1 MHPVYLHIKKELSPF
16 YGEGEASAMAKW
28 ISSDILHLS
37 TMELYTGKD
46 MNFSTKAWKEVEDIL
61 ARLKQREPLQYILQE
76 APFCG
81 LSFHV
86 EKGVLIPRPETEELV
101 EWIVSDY
108 QEAGKVRILDI
119 GTGSG
124 CIPVTL
130 AERLSEAEVASCD
143 VSAEALKVAAVNV
156 KRYGDKV
163 TLFQADILQDEL
175 PDCQVD
181 VLVNNPPYITD
192 SERKDMEANVLD
204 WEPELALFVP
214 DTDPLR
220 FYRRIARKGLDWL
233 TEGGAL
239 YFEINRAYGAETVRM
254 LEECGYRDIVLRK
267 DLSGND
273 RMIKAVRP

>member
-16 YGEGEASAMAKW
+16 YAEGEASAMAKW

-101 EWIVSDY
+101 EWIVSDC
-108 QEAGKVRILDI
+108 QKAGKVRILDI

-124 CIPVTL
+124 CIPVAL
-130 AERLSEAEVASCD
+130 AERLPEAEVASCD
-143 VSAEALKVAAVNV
+143 ISAEALRVAAANV

-175 PDCQVD
+175 PDCRVD
-181 VLVNNPPYITD
+181 VLVSNPPYITD

-220 FYRRIARKGLDWL
+220 FYRRIAQKGLDWL

-239 YFEINRAYGAETVRM
+239 YFEINRAYGAETLRM

>member
-16 YGEGEASAMAKW
+16 YAEGEASAMAKW

-101 EWIVSDY
+101 EWIVSDC
-108 QEAGKVRILDI
+108 QKAGKVRILDI

-124 CIPVTL
+124 CIPVAL
-130 AERLSEAEVASCD
+130 AERLPEAEVASCD
-143 VSAEALKVAAVNV
+143 ISAEALRVAAVNV
-156 KRYGDKV
+156 KRYGGKV

-175 PDCQVD
+175 PDCRVD
-181 VLVNNPPYITD
+181 VLVSNPPYITE
-192 SERKDMEANVLD
+192 SERGEMEVNVLD

-254 LEECGYRDIVLRK
+254 LEECGYRDIALRK

>member
-1 MHPVYLHIKKELSPF
+1 MHPVYQHIKKELSSF
-16 YGEGEASAMAKW
+16 YAEGEASAMAKW

-46 MNFSTKAWKEVEDIL
+46 MNFSTKEWKEVEDIL

-101 EWIVSDY
+101 EWIVSDC
-108 QEAGKVRILDI
+108 QKAGKVRILDI

-124 CIPVTL
+124 CIPVAL
-130 AERLSEAEVASCD
+130 AERLPEAEVASCD
-143 VSAEALKVAAVNV
+143 ISAEALRVAAVNV
-156 KRYGDKV
+156 KRYGGKV

-175 PDCQVD
+175 PDCRVD
-181 VLVNNPPYITD
+181 VLVSNPPYITE
-192 SERKDMEANVLD
+192 SERGEMEANVLD

-220 FYRRIARKGLDWL
+220 FYRRIARKGFDWL

-254 LEECGYRDIVLRK
+254 LEECGYRDIALRK

>member
-16 YGEGEASAMAKW
+16 YAEGEASAMAKW

-101 EWIVSDY
+101 EWIVSDC
-108 QEAGKVRILDI
+108 QKAGKVRILDI

-124 CIPVTL
+124 CIPVAL
-130 AERLSEAEVASCD
+130 AERLPEAEVASCD
-143 VSAEALKVAAVNV
+143 ISAEALRVAAANV

-181 VLVNNPPYITD
+181 VLVSNPPYITD

-214 DTDPLR
+214 DADPLR
-220 FYRRIARKGLDWL
+220 FYRRIAQKGLDWL

-239 YFEINRAYGAETVRM
+239 YFEINRAYGAETLRM
-254 LEECGYRDIVLRK
+254 LEECGYLDIALRK

>member
-1 MHPVYLHIKKELSPF
+1 MHPVYQHIKKELSSF
-16 YGEGEASAMAKW
+16 YAEGEASAMAKW

-46 MNFSTKAWKEVEDIL
+46 MNFSTKEWKEVEDIL

-81 LSFHV
+81 QSFHV

-101 EWIVSDY
+101 EWIVSDC
-108 QEAGKVRILDI
+108 QKAGKVRILDI

-124 CIPVTL
+124 CIPVAL
-130 AERLSEAEVASCD
+130 AEKLPEAEVASCD
-143 VSAEALKVAAVNV
+143 ISAEALRVAAVNV
-156 KRYGDKV
+156 KRYGGKV

-175 PDCQVD
+175 PDCRVD
-181 VLVNNPPYITD
+181 VLVSNPPYITE
-192 SERKDMEANVLD
+192 SERGEMEVNVLD

-254 LEECGYRDIVLRK
+254 LEECGYRDIALRK

>member
-16 YGEGEASAMAKW
+16 YGEREASAMAKW

-46 MNFSTKAWKEVEDIL
+46 MNFSTKEWKEVEDIL
-61 ARLKQREPLQYILQE
+61 RRLKQREPLQYILQE

-108 QEAGKVRILDI
+108 QKAGKVRILDI

-124 CIPVTL
+124 CIPVAL
-130 AERLSEAEVASCD
+130 AERLPEAEVASCD

-156 KRYGDKV
+156 KRSGDKV

-181 VLVNNPPYITD
+181 VLVSNPPYITD

-220 FYRRIARKGLDWL
+220 FYRRIAQKGLDWL

-254 LEECGYRDIVLRK
+254 LEGCGYRDIALRK

>member
-16 YGEGEASAMAKW
+16 YAEGEASAMAKW

-46 MNFSTKAWKEVEDIL
+46 MNFSTKEWKEVKDIL

-101 EWIVSDY
+101 EWIVSDC
-108 QEAGKVRILDI
+108 QKAGKVRILDI

-130 AERLSEAEVASCD
+130 AERLPEAEVASCD
-143 VSAEALKVAAVNV
+143 ISAEALRVAAANV

-181 VLVNNPPYITD
+181 VLVSNPPYITD

-214 DTDPLR
+214 DADPLR
-220 FYRRIARKGLDWL
+220 FYRRIAQKGLDWL

-239 YFEINRAYGAETVRM
+239 YFEINRAYGAETLRM

>member
-101 EWIVSDY
+101 EWIVSDC
-108 QEAGKVRILDI
+108 QKAGKVRILDI

-130 AERLSEAEVASCD
+130 AERLPEAEVASCD
-143 VSAEALKVAAVNV
+143 ISAEALRVAAANV

-181 VLVNNPPYITD
+181 VLVSNPPYITD

-220 FYRRIARKGLDWL
+220 FYRRIAQKGLDWL

-254 LEECGYRDIVLRK
+254 LEACGYRDIALRK

>member
-1 MHPVYLHIKKELSPF
+1 MHPVYQHIKKELSSF
-16 YGEGEASAMAKW
+16 YAEGEASAMAKW

-46 MNFSTKAWKEVEDIL
+46 MNFSTKEWKEVEDIL

-101 EWIVSDY
+101 EWIVSDC
-108 QEAGKVRILDI
+108 QKAGKVRILDI

-124 CIPVTL
+124 CIPVAL
-130 AERLSEAEVASCD
+130 AERLPEAEVASCD
-143 VSAEALKVAAVNV
+143 ISAEALRVAAVNV
-156 KRYGDKV
+156 KRYGGKV

-175 PDCQVD
+175 PDCRVD
-181 VLVNNPPYITD
+181 VLVSNPPYITE
-192 SERKDMEANVLD
+192 SERGEMEANVLD

-254 LEECGYRDIVLRK
+254 LEECGYRDIALRK

>member
-16 YGEGEASAMAKW
+16 YAEGEASAMAKW

-101 EWIVSDY
+101 EWIVSDC
-108 QEAGKVRILDI
+108 QKAGKVRILDI

-124 CIPVTL
+124 CIPVAL
-130 AERLSEAEVASCD
+130 AEGLPEAEVASCD

-181 VLVNNPPYITD
+181 VLVSNPPYITD

-204 WEPELALFVP
+204 WEPELALFVL
-214 DTDPLR
+214 DADPLR
-220 FYRRIARKGLDWL
+220 FYRRIAQKGLDWL

-254 LEECGYRDIVLRK
+254 LEECGYRDIALRK

>member
-1 MHPVYLHIKKELSPF
+1 MHPVYQHIKKELSPF
-16 YGEGEASAMAKW
+16 YAEGEASAMAKW

-46 MNFSTKAWKEVEDIL
+46 MNFSTKEWKEVEDIL

-101 EWIVSDY
+101 EWIVSDC
-108 QEAGKVRILDI
+108 QKAGKVRILDI

-124 CIPVTL
+124 CIPVAL
-130 AERLSEAEVASCD
+130 AERLPEAEVASCD
-143 VSAEALKVAAVNV
+143 VSAEALRVAAVNV

-163 TLFQADILQDEL
+163 TLFQVDILQDEL
-175 PDCQVD
+175 PDCRVD
-181 VLVNNPPYITD
+181 VVVSNPPYITD
-192 SERKDMEANVLD
+192 SERKDMEENVLG

-233 TEGGAL
+233 MEGGAL

-254 LEECGYRDIVLRK
+254 LEACGYRDIALRK

>member
-16 YGEGEASAMAKW
+16 YAEGEASAMAKW

-101 EWIVSDY
+101 EWIVSDC
-108 QEAGKVRILDI
+108 QKAGKVRILDI

-130 AERLSEAEVASCD
+130 AERLPEAEVASCD
-143 VSAEALKVAAVNV
+143 ISAEALRVAAVNV

-163 TLFQADILQDEL
+163 PLFQADILQDEL

-181 VLVNNPPYITD
+181 VLVSNPPYITD

-220 FYRRIARKGLDWL
+220 FYRRIAQKGLDWL

-254 LEECGYRDIVLRK
+254 LEECGYRDIALRK
-267 DLSGND
+267 DMSGND

>member
-1 MHPVYLHIKKELSPF
+1 MHPVYQHIKKELSSF
-16 YGEGEASAMAKW
+16 YAEGEASAMAKW

-46 MNFSTKAWKEVEDIL
+46 MNFSTKEWKEVEDIL

-101 EWIVSDY
+101 EWIVSDC
-108 QEAGKVRILDI
+108 QKAGKVRILDI

-124 CIPVTL
+124 CIPVAL
-130 AERLSEAEVASCD
+130 AEKLPEAEVASCD
-143 VSAEALKVAAVNV
+143 ISAEALRVAAVNV
-156 KRYGDKV
+156 KRYGGKV

-175 PDCQVD
+175 PDCRVD
-181 VLVNNPPYITD
+181 VLVSNPPYITE
-192 SERKDMEANVLD
+192 SERGEMEANVLD

-254 LEECGYRDIVLRK
+254 LEECGYRDIALRK

>member
-1 MHPVYLHIKKELSPF
+1 MHPVYQHIKKELSSF
-16 YGEGEASAMAKW
+16 YAEGEASAMAKW

-46 MNFSTKAWKEVEDIL
+46 MNFSTKEWKEVEDIL

-101 EWIVSDY
+101 EWIVSDC
-108 QEAGKVRILDI
+108 QKAGKVRILDI

-124 CIPVTL
+124 CIPVAL
-130 AERLSEAEVASCD
+130 AERLPEAEVASCD
-143 VSAEALKVAAVNV
+143 ISAEALRVAAVNV
-156 KRYGDKV
+156 KRYGGKV

-175 PDCQVD
+175 PDCRVD
-181 VLVNNPPYITD
+181 VLVSNPPYITE
-192 SERKDMEANVLD
+192 SERGEMEANVLD

-220 FYRRIARKGLDWL
+220 FYRRIAQKGLDWL

-254 LEECGYRDIVLRK
+254 LEECGYRDIALRK

>member
-1 MHPVYLHIKKELSPF
+1 MHPVYQHIKKELSSF
-16 YGEGEASAMAKW
+16 YAEGEASAMAKW

-46 MNFSTKAWKEVEDIL
+46 MNFSTKEWKEVEDIL

-101 EWIVSDY
+101 EWIVSDC

-124 CIPVTL
+124 CIPVAL
-130 AERLSEAEVASCD
+130 AEKLPEAEVASCD
-143 VSAEALKVAAVNV
+143 ISAEALRVAAVNV
-156 KRYGDKV
+156 KRYGGKV

-175 PDCQVD
+175 PDCRVD
-181 VLVNNPPYITD
+181 VLVSNPPYITE
-192 SERKDMEANVLD
+192 SERGEMEVNVLD

-254 LEECGYRDIVLRK
+254 LEECGYRDIALRK

>member
-1 MHPVYLHIKKELSPF
+1 MHPVYQHIKKELSSF
-16 YGEGEASAMAKW
+16 YAEGEASAMAKW

-46 MNFSTKAWKEVEDIL
+46 MNFSTKEWKEVEDIL

-101 EWIVSDY
+101 EWIVSDC
-108 QEAGKVRILDI
+108 QKAGKVRILDI

-124 CIPVTL
+124 CIPVAL
-130 AERLSEAEVASCD
+130 AERLPEAEVASCD
-143 VSAEALKVAAVNV
+143 ISAEALRVAAVNV
-156 KRYGDKV
+156 KRYGGKV

-175 PDCQVD
+175 PDCRVD
-181 VLVNNPPYITD
+181 VLVSNPPYITE
-192 SERKDMEANVLD
+192 SERGEMEANVLD

-254 LEECGYRDIVLRK
+254 LEECEYRDIALRK

>member
-1 MHPVYLHIKKELSPF
+1 MHPVYQHIKKELSPF
-16 YGEGEASAMAKW
+16 YAEGEASAMAKW

-46 MNFSTKAWKEVEDIL
+46 MNFSTKEWKEVEDIL

-86 EKGVLIPRPETEELV
+86 EKGVLIPRPETEEVV

-108 QEAGKVRILDI
+108 QKAGKVRILDI

-130 AERLSEAEVASCD
+130 AERLPEAEVASCD
-143 VSAEALKVAAVNV
+143 VSAEALRVAAVNV

-163 TLFQADILQDEL
+163 TLFQTDILQDEL
-175 PDCQVD
+175 PDCRVD
-181 VLVNNPPYITD
+181 VVVSNPPYITD
-192 SERKDMEANVLD
+192 SERKDMEENVLG

-220 FYRRIARKGLDWL
+220 FYRRIARKGLGWL

-254 LEECGYRDIVLRK
+254 LEACGYRDIALRK

>member
-1 MHPVYLHIKKELSPF
+1 
-16 YGEGEASAMAKW
+16 MAKW

-46 MNFSTKAWKEVEDIL
+46 MNFSTKEWKEVEDIL

-101 EWIVSDY
+101 EWIVSDC
-108 QEAGKVRILDI
+108 QKAGKVRILDI

-124 CIPVTL
+124 CIPVAL
-130 AERLSEAEVASCD
+130 AERLPEAEVASCD
-143 VSAEALKVAAVNV
+143 ISAEALRVAAVNV
-156 KRYGDKV
+156 KRYGGKV

-175 PDCQVD
+175 PDCRVD
-181 VLVNNPPYITD
+181 VLVSNPPYITE
-192 SERKDMEANVLD
+192 SERGEMEANVLD

-220 FYRRIARKGLDWL
+220 FYRRIARKGFDWL

-254 LEECGYRDIVLRK
+254 LEECGYRDIALRK

>member
-16 YGEGEASAMAKW
+16 YAEGEASAMAKW

-101 EWIVSDY
+101 EWIVSDC
-108 QEAGKVRILDI
+108 QKAGKVRILDI

-124 CIPVTL
+124 CIPVML
-130 AERLSEAEVASCD
+130 AERLPEAEVASCD
-143 VSAEALKVAAVNV
+143 ISAEALRVAAANV

-181 VLVNNPPYITD
+181 VLVSNPPYITD

-220 FYRRIARKGLDWL
+220 FYRRIAQKGLDWL

-254 LEECGYRDIVLRK
+254 LEECGYRDIALRK

>member
-1 MHPVYLHIKKELSPF
+1 MHPVYQHIKKELSSF
-16 YGEGEASAMAKW
+16 YAEGEASAMAKW

-46 MNFSTKAWKEVEDIL
+46 MNFSTKEWKEVEDIL

-101 EWIVSDY
+101 EWIVSDC
-108 QEAGKVRILDI
+108 QKAGKVRILDI

-124 CIPVTL
+124 CIPVAL
-130 AERLSEAEVASCD
+130 AESLPEAEVASCD
-143 VSAEALKVAAVNV
+143 ISAEALRVAAVNV
-156 KRYGDKV
+156 KRYGGKV

-175 PDCQVD
+175 PDCRVD
-181 VLVNNPPYITD
+181 VLVSNPPYITE
-192 SERKDMEANVLD
+192 SERGEMEANVLD

-254 LEECGYRDIVLRK
+254 LEECGYRDIALRK

>member
-61 ARLKQREPLQYILQE
+61 GRLKQREPLQYILQE

-101 EWIVSDY
+101 EWMVSDY

-181 VLVNNPPYITD
+181 VLVSNPPYITD

-220 FYRRIARKGLDWL
+220 FYQRIARKGLDWL

>member
-1 MHPVYLHIKKELSPF
+1 MHPVYLHIKKELSSF
-16 YGEGEASAMAKW
+16 YAEGEASAMAKW

-101 EWIVSDY
+101 EWIVSDC
-108 QEAGKVRILDI
+108 QKAGKVRILDI

-124 CIPVTL
+124 CIPVAL
-130 AERLSEAEVASCD
+130 AERLPEAEVASCD
-143 VSAEALKVAAVNV
+143 ISAEALRVAAVNV

-163 TLFQADILQDEL
+163 ILFQADILQDEL
-175 PDCQVD
+175 PDCRVD
-181 VLVNNPPYITD
+181 VLVSNPPYITD

-220 FYRRIARKGLDWL
+220 FYRRIAQKGLDWL

-254 LEECGYRDIVLRK
+254 LEECGYRDIALRK

>member
-1 MHPVYLHIKKELSPF
+1 MHPVYQHIKKELSSF
-16 YGEGEASAMAKW
+16 YAEGEASAMAKW

-46 MNFSTKAWKEVEDIL
+46 MNFSTKEWKEVEDIL

-101 EWIVSDY
+101 EWIVSDC
-108 QEAGKVRILDI
+108 QKAGKVRILDI

-124 CIPVTL
+124 CIPVAL
-130 AERLSEAEVASCD
+130 AEKLPEAEVASCD
-143 VSAEALKVAAVNV
+143 ISAEALRVAAVNV
-156 KRYGDKV
+156 KRYGGKV

-175 PDCQVD
+175 PDCRVD
-181 VLVNNPPYITD
+181 VLVSNPPYITE
-192 SERKDMEANVLD
+192 SERGEMEANVLD

-254 LEECGYRDIVLRK
+254 LEECEYRDIALRK

>member
-1 MHPVYLHIKKELSPF
+1 MHPVYQHIKKELSPF
-16 YGEGEASAMAKW
+16 YAEGEASAMAKW

-46 MNFSTKAWKEVEDIL
+46 MNFSTKEWKEVEDIL

-101 EWIVSDY
+101 EWMVSDY
-108 QEAGKVRILDI
+108 QKAGKVRILDI

-130 AERLSEAEVASCD
+130 AERLPEAEVASCD
-143 VSAEALKVAAVNV
+143 VSAEALRVAAVNV

-163 TLFQADILQDEL
+163 ILFQADILQDEL
-175 PDCQVD
+175 TDCRVD
-181 VLVNNPPYITD
+181 VLVSNPPYITD
-192 SERKDMEANVLD
+192 SERKDMEENVLG

-254 LEECGYRDIVLRK
+254 LEECGYRDIALRK

>member
-1 MHPVYLHIKKELSPF
+1 MHPVYQHIKKELSPF
-16 YGEGEASAMAKW
+16 YAEGEASAMAKW

-46 MNFSTKAWKEVEDIL
+46 MNFSTKEWKEVEDIL

-86 EKGVLIPRPETEELV
+86 EKDVLIPRPETEELV
-101 EWIVSDY
+101 EWIVSDC
-108 QEAGKVRILDI
+108 QKAGKVRILDI

-130 AERLSEAEVASCD
+130 AERLPEAEVASCD
-143 VSAEALKVAAVNV
+143 VSAEALRVAAVNV

-175 PDCQVD
+175 PDCRVD
-181 VLVNNPPYITD
+181 VVVSNPPYITD
-192 SERKDMEANVLD
+192 SERKDMEENVLG

-254 LEECGYRDIVLRK
+254 LEECGYRDIALRK

>member
-61 ARLKQREPLQYILQE
+61 SRLKQREPLQYILQE

-101 EWIVSDY
+101 EWMVSDY
-108 QEAGKVRILDI
+108 QKAGKVRILDI

-130 AERLSEAEVASCD
+130 AERLPEAEVASCD
-143 VSAEALKVAAVNV
+143 VSAEALEVAAVNV

-181 VLVNNPPYITD
+181 VLVSNPPYITD

-254 LEECGYRDIVLRK
+254 LEGCGYRDIVLRK

>member
-46 MNFSTKAWKEVEDIL
+46 MNFSRKAWKEVEDIL

-76 APFCG
+76 SPFCG

-101 EWIVSDY
+101 EWMVSDY
-108 QEAGKVRILDI
+108 QKAGKVRILDI

-181 VLVNNPPYITD
+181 VLVSNPPYITD

>member
-1 MHPVYLHIKKELSPF
+1 MHPVYLHIKKELSSF
-16 YGEGEASAMAKW
+16 YAEGEASAMAKW

-101 EWIVSDY
+101 EWIVSDC
-108 QEAGKVRILDI
+108 QKAGKVRILDI

-124 CIPVTL
+124 CIPVAL
-130 AERLSEAEVASCD
+130 AERLPEAEVASCD
-143 VSAEALKVAAVNV
+143 ISAEALRVAAVNI

-163 TLFQADILQDEL
+163 ALFQADILQDEL

-181 VLVNNPPYITD
+181 VLVSNPPYITD

-220 FYRRIARKGLDWL
+220 FYRRIAQKGLDWL

-254 LEECGYRDIVLRK
+254 LEECGYRDIALRK